1 VIELLWKKAYTSDD
15 IGRVS
20 HGKLMRIFDRVREN
34 YDNLVANT
42 RLMLPGITLS
52 ATIALAA
59 AYLSEHYGGP
69 AMLFALLLGIA
80 FNYLAESPATSPGIR
95 FSSRNILRIG
105 VALLGAR
112 ITWGEVESLG
122 IETAGMVVGGVIITL
137 AIGTVIARMLK
148 LPRDFAILSAGAV
161 AICGASAALAIASVL
176 GSSKDSERHTI
187 LTVVGV
193 TTLSTLAMMVYPLLA
208 TALGF
213 DDKAAGIFIGAT
225 IHDVAQVVG
234 AGYTISTEA
243 GDTSTIVKLLRVSCL
258 LPAVVAIGF
267 ATRHSRDV
275 HTKNVPLLPL
285 FLVAFMVLVAAN
297 SFGWIGE
304 DVVATLSTISRW
316 CLLCAVSALGIRT
329 SIGSLAVVGPRPLIA
344 MVLQTVLLAAF
355 VIAGLL
361 FLV

>member
-1 VIELLWKKAYTSDD
+1 MKRLEAQWERLLAQS
-15 IGRVS
+15 R
-20 HGKLMRIFDRVREN
+20 LIF
-34 YDNLVANT
+34 
-42 RLMLPGITLS
+42 PGLTLS

-80 FNYLAESPATSPGIR
+80 FNYLAESTTTGPGIR
-95 FSSRNILRIG
+95 FSSRNILRFGI
-105 VALLGAR
+105 ALLGAR
-112 ITWGEVESLG
+112 ITWGEVENLG
-122 IETAGMVVGGVIITL
+122 IETVGMVVGGVVITL
-137 AIGTVIARMLK
+137 VIGTIIARMLK

-161 AICGASAALAIASVL
+161 AICGASAALAISSVL
-176 GSSKDSERHTI
+176 AHNDESERNTI
-187 LTVVGV
+187 TTVIGV

-208 TALGF
+208 TWLGF

-258 LPAVVAIGF
+258 LPAVVAIGI
-267 ATRHSRDV
+267 ATRRSR
-275 HTKNVPLLPL
+275 TASTQSVPLLPM
-285 FLVAFMVLVAAN
+285 FLVAFVVLVAAN
-297 SFGWIGE
+297 SFGFIGP
-304 DVVATLSTISRW
+304 DLASALGTISRW

-355 VIAGLL
+355 VITALL
-361 FLV
+361 VL

>member
-1 VIELLWKKAYTSDD
+1 MGIQDMYREKLDD
-15 IGRVS
+15 A
-20 HGKLMRIFDRVREN
+20 
-34 YDNLVANT
+34 VANA
-42 RLMLPGITLS
+42 RLFFPGLILS

-59 AYLSEHYGGP
+59 SYLSEHYGGP

-80 FNYLAESPATSPGIR
+80 FNYLAESPTTGPGIR
-95 FSSRNILRIG
+95 FSSRYVLRIG

-112 ITWGEVESLG
+112 ITWGEVQSLG
-122 IETAGMVVGGVIITL
+122 LETVGLVVGGVVITL
-137 AIGTVIARMLK
+137 TIGVVIGRLLK

-161 AICGASAALAIASVL
+161 AICGASAALAISSVL
-176 GSSKDSERHTI
+176 THNDESERHTI
-187 LTVVGV
+187 TTVIGV
-193 TTLSTLAMMVYPLLA
+193 TTLSTLAMMVYPVLA
-208 TALGF
+208 TWFGF

-267 ATRHSRDV
+267 ATRRSKMAHAKR
-275 HTKNVPLLPL
+275 VPLLPM
-285 FLVAFMVLVAAN
+285 FLVVFVLLVAVN

-304 DVVATLSTISRW
+304 NTVATLGTISRW

-329 SIGSLAVVGPRPLIA
+329 SIGSLAVVGPHPLIA
-344 MVLQTVLLAAF
+344 MVLQTVLLAGF
-355 VIAGLL
+355 VITGLL
-361 FLV
+361 ML

>member
-1 VIELLWKKAYTSDD
+1 MGIQEKTRDKWDD
-15 IGRVS
+15 T
-20 HGKLMRIFDRVREN
+20 
-34 YDNLVANT
+34 VANA
-42 RLMLPGITLS
+42 RLFFPGIMLS

-59 AYLSEHYGGP
+59 SYLSEHYGGP

-80 FNYLAESPATSPGIR
+80 FNYLAESPNTGPGIR
-95 FSSRNILRIG
+95 FSSRYVLRIG

-112 ITWGEVESLG
+112 ITWGEVQNLG
-122 IETAGMVVGGVIITL
+122 LETVGLIVGGVVITL
-137 AIGTVIARMLK
+137 TIGVVIGRLLK
-148 LPRDFAILSAGAV
+148 LPRDFAILTAGAV
-161 AICGASAALAIASVL
+161 AICGASAALAISSVL
-176 GSSKDSERHTI
+176 THNDESERNTI
-187 LTVVGV
+187 TTVIGV

-208 TALGF
+208 TWLEF

-258 LPAVVAIGF
+258 LPAVVMIGF
-267 ATRHSRDV
+267 ATRHSKDV
-275 HTKNVPLLPL
+275 HTKNVPLLPM
-285 FLVAFMVLVAAN
+285 FLVAFMALVAVN

-304 DVVATLSTISRW
+304 DMVATLSTISRW

-329 SIGSLAVVGPRPLIA
+329 SIGSLAVVGPHPLIA

-361 FLV
+361 FLT

>member
-1 VIELLWKKAYTSDD
+1 
-15 IGRVS
+15 
-20 HGKLMRIFDRVREN
+20 
-34 YDNLVANT
+34 
-42 RLMLPGITLS
+42 
-52 ATIALAA
+52 
-59 AYLSEHYGGP
+59 
-69 AMLFALLLGIA
+69 LLGIA
-80 FNYLAESPATSPGIR
+80 FNYLAESPTTGPGIR

-112 ITWGEVESLG
+112 ITWGEVQNLG
-122 IETAGMVVGGVIITL
+122 IETAGLVIGGVVITL
-137 AIGTVIARMLK
+137 IIGTIIARMLK

-176 GSSKDSERHTI
+176 PSSKDSERHTI
-187 LTVVGV
+187 TTVIGV
-193 TTLSTLAMMVYPLLA
+193 TTLSTLAMMIYPLLA
-208 TALGF
+208 TVFDF
-213 DDKAAGIFIGAT
+213 DDQSAGIFIGAT

-267 ATRHSRDV
+267 ATRRSGAAHAQGI
-275 HTKNVPLLPL
+275 PLLPM
-285 FLVAFMVLVAAN
+285 FLVAFLALVAIN
-297 SFGWIGE
+297 SFGLIGP
-304 DVVATLSTISRW
+304 DLAATLSTISRW

-355 VIAGLL
+355 VITVLL
-361 FLV
+361 IL

>member
-1 VIELLWKKAYTSDD
+1 MKRLEAQWERLLAQA
-15 IGRVS
+15 R
-20 HGKLMRIFDRVREN
+20 LIF
-34 YDNLVANT
+34 
-42 RLMLPGITLS
+42 PGLTLS

-80 FNYLAESPATSPGIR
+80 FNYLAESTTTGPGIR

-112 ITWGEVESLG
+112 ITWGEVENLG
-122 IETAGMVVGGVIITL
+122 LETVGMVVGGVVITL
-137 AIGTVIARMLK
+137 AIGTIIARMLK

-161 AICGASAALAIASVL
+161 AICGASAALAISSVL
-176 GSSKDSERHTI
+176 AHNDESERNTI
-187 LTVVGV
+187 TTVIGV

-208 TALGF
+208 TWLGF

-267 ATRHSRDV
+267 ATRRSR
-275 HTKNVPLLPL
+275 TASTQSVPLLPL
-285 FLVAFMVLVAAN
+285 FLVAFVVLVAAN
-297 SFGWIGE
+297 SFGYIGP
-304 DVVATLSTISRW
+304 DLASALGTISRW

-355 VIAGLL
+355 VIVALL
-361 FLV
+361 IL

>member
-1 VIELLWKKAYTSDD
+1 MKRLEAQWES
-15 IGRVS
+15 
-20 HGKLMRIFDRVREN
+20 
-34 YDNLVANT
+34 LVAQA
-42 RLMLPGITLS
+42 RLIFPGLTLS

-59 AYLSEHYGGP
+59 SYLSEHYGGP

-80 FNYLAESPATSPGIR
+80 FNYLADSTTTGPGIR

-112 ITWGEVESLG
+112 ITWGEVENLG
-122 IETAGMVVGGVIITL
+122 LETVGMIVGGVVITL
-137 AIGTVIARMLK
+137 VIGTIIARMLK

-161 AICGASAALAIASVL
+161 AICGASAALAISSVL
-176 GSSKDSERHTI
+176 AHNDESERNTI
-187 LTVVGV
+187 TTVIGV

-208 TALGF
+208 TWLGF

-267 ATRHSRDV
+267 ATRRSRAAS
-275 HTKNVPLLPL
+275 TQSVPLLPL
-285 FLVAFMVLVAAN
+285 FLVAFVVLVAAN
-297 SFGWIGE
+297 SFGFIGP
-304 DVVATLSTISRW
+304 DLAATLGTISRW

-355 VIAGLL
+355 VIIALL
-361 FLV
+361 LL

>member
-1 VIELLWKKAYTSDD
+1 MKE
-15 IGRVS
+15 
-20 HGKLMRIFDRVREN
+20 FREN
-34 YDNLVANT
+34 LHDLEANT

-52 ATIALAA
+52 VTIALAA

-80 FNYLAESPATSPGIR
+80 FNYLAESATTGPGIR
-95 FSSRNILRIG
+95 FSSRYILRIG

-112 ITWGEVESLG
+112 ITWGEVQNLG
-122 IETAGMVVGGVIITL
+122 LETAGLVIGGVIVTL
-137 AIGTVIARMLK
+137 VIGTGIARMLK
-148 LPRDFAILSAGAV
+148 LPREFAILSAGAV

-176 GSSKDSERHTI
+176 GHGKDSERHTI

-193 TTLSTLAMMVYPLLA
+193 TTLSTLAMMIYPLLA
-208 TALGF
+208 TAFDF

-258 LPAVVAIGF
+258 LPAVVMIGF
-267 ATRHSRDV
+267 VTRHSRDA
-275 HTKNVPLLPL
+275 NAQRVPLLPL
-285 FLVAFMVLVAAN
+285 FLVVFIVLVAAN
-297 SFGWIGE
+297 SFGLIGP
-304 DVVATLSTISRW
+304 DLAGALTTISRW
-316 CLLCAVSALGIRT
+316 CLLCAVSALGVRT

-355 VIAGLL
+355 VVAGLL
-361 FLV
+361 IFKT

>member
-1 VIELLWKKAYTSDD
+1 MKWFEDKWSETVE
-15 IGRVS
+15 
-20 HGKLMRIFDRVREN
+20 
-34 YDNLVANT
+34 NT
-42 RLMLPGITLS
+42 RLFLPGLTLS

-80 FNYLAESPATSPGIR
+80 FNYLAESPTTGPGIR

-112 ITWGEVESLG
+112 ITWGEVQNLG
-122 IETAGMVVGGVIITL
+122 LETAGLVVGGVVITL

-176 GSSKDSERHTI
+176 PSNKDSERHTI
-187 LTVVGV
+187 TTVIGV
-193 TTLSTLAMMVYPLLA
+193 TTLSTLAMMIYPLLA
-208 TALGF
+208 TLFDF
-213 DDKAAGIFIGAT
+213 DDQSAGIFIGAT
-225 IHDVAQVVG
+225 VHDVAQVVG

-267 ATRHSRDV
+267 ATRRSGAAHAQG
-275 HTKNVPLLPL
+275 VPLLPM
-285 FLVAFMVLVAAN
+285 FLVAFVVLVAIN
-297 SFGWIGE
+297 SFGLIGT
-304 DVVATLSTISRW
+304 DMAATLSTISRW

-355 VIAGLL
+355 VIIVLL
-361 FLV
+361 IL

>member
-1 VIELLWKKAYTSDD
+1 MKRLEAQWE
-15 IGRVS
+15 R
-20 HGKLMRIFDRVREN
+20 
-34 YDNLVANT
+34 LVAQA
-42 RLMLPGITLS
+42 RLIFPGLTLS

-59 AYLSEHYGGP
+59 SYLSEHYGGP

-80 FNYLAESPATSPGIR
+80 FNYLAESTTTGPGIR
-95 FSSRNILRIG
+95 FSSRNILRFGI
-105 VALLGAR
+105 ALLGAR
-112 ITWGEVESLG
+112 ITWGEVENLG
-122 IETAGMVVGGVIITL
+122 IETVGMVVGGVVITL
-137 AIGTVIARMLK
+137 TIGTVIARMLK

-161 AICGASAALAIASVL
+161 AICGASAALAISSVL
-176 GSSKDSERHTI
+176 AHNDESERNTI
-187 LTVVGV
+187 TTVIGV

-208 TALGF
+208 AWLGF

-267 ATRHSRDV
+267 ATRRSR
-275 HTKNVPLLPL
+275 TASTQSVPLLPM
-285 FLVAFMVLVAAN
+285 FLVAFVVLVAAN
-297 SFGWIGE
+297 SLGYIGP
-304 DVVATLSTISRW
+304 DLASALGTISRW

-355 VIAGLL
+355 VIIALL
-361 FLV
+361 IL